1 MRLHARILVVLLLL
15 PAIPAGGQAP
25 TGIVTISYKSFAR
38 CGRIVL
44 RRANRIDPNQYTQL
58 TPRNNGIYL
67 LFAISGI
74 QNDSVSPFTFR
85 ADRLFVPA
93 GNQSWN
99 IASDMGDPI
108 SPQIVAVSP
117 RSNRGYAGWVVMEY
131 SKPGYTARQ
140 LLQSLGGMNVVNS
153 LRYRTRAGE
162 SAVFM
167 AYAGTSSLTIRE
179 ECSGID
185 LKDRSWRLY

>member
-1 MRLHARILVVLLLL
+1 MRLNARMLVVLLMLT
-15 PAIPAGGQAP
+15 AIPADGQAP
-25 TGIVTISYKSFAR
+25 TGLVTISYKSFAR

-44 RRANRIDPNQYTQL
+44 RRANRLDPTQYTRL

-67 LFAISGI
+67 LFAISQI
-74 QNDSVSPFTFR
+74 QNDSVGPFTFR

-93 GNQSWN
+93 GDQSRN
-99 IASDMGDPI
+99 IATDLGDPI
-108 SPQIVAVSP
+108 PPQIVAVSP
-117 RSNRGYAGWVVMEY
+117 HSNRRYTGWVVMEY

-140 LLQSLGGMNVVNS
+140 LLHGLGGMNVVNS
-153 LRYRTRAGE
+153 LRYRTRPGE
-162 SAVFM
+162 SPVLM

-185 LKDRSWRLY
+185 LRDRSWRLY